1 MQGRARWWNGTP
13 SFYHASVSAIV
24 HYDMPALLDIF
35 YKDPALETQRSRE
48 EIEQVGRDV
57 MCTLLDPSDDTDAV
71 AS

>member
-35 YKDPALETQRSRE
+35 YKVHALHLARVT
-48 EIEQVGRDV
+48 
-57 MCTLLDPSDDTDAV
+57 
-71 AS
+71 ASSSP